1 MNIFARAGGPTL
13 LTALFF
19 AASPIAPAAA
29 ACRDFAEA
37 GASYAI
43 CEFDARKSDVRLF
56 LSDSK
61 GAVFGS
67 FAALESALK
76 ARGEDLIFATNAGM
90 YDENRQPVG
99 LYIENGKMLHA
110 ANTRSGF
117 GNFHMKPNGVF
128 WIDGGKAGVTE
139 TGRFLASRRHP
150 AYATQSGP
158 LLVSGGRIN
167 PHIHDS
173 GNSEKIRNGVCVTE
187 GQFIRFVI
195 SNQAVTF
202 HAFAHL
208 FRERLRCADALFLDG
223 TISSFYAPQL
233 ERHDRFRPLG
243 PMIGVVG
250 KKGQ

>member
-1 MNIFARAGGPTL
+1 MNYFARPGAPTL
-13 LTALFF
+13 LAAFF
-19 AASPIAPAAA
+19 LAASPVASAAA

-37 GASYAI
+37 GASYSI

-56 LSDSK
+56 LNDSK
-61 GAVFGS
+61 GAVYGS
-67 FAALESALK
+67 FSALESALK
-76 ARGEDLIFATNAGM
+76 ARGENLIFATNAGM

-99 LYIENGKMLHA
+99 LYIESGKTIHA
-110 ANTRSGF
+110 ANTRAGF

-128 WIDGGKAGVTE
+128 WIDDKRAGVTE
-139 TGRFLASRRHP
+139 TSRFLASRLHP

-173 GNSEKIRNGVCVTE
+173 GSSEKIRNGVCVTE
-187 GQFIRFVI
+187 GRFIRFVI

-223 TISSFYAPQL
+223 AISSFYAPQL
-233 ERHDRFRPLG
+233 DRHDRFRPLG
-243 PMIGVVG
+243 PIIGVVG
-250 KKGQ
+250 KTGE